1 MSIYAELKE
10 KFKKENSI
18 IRTVKNKDN
27 PYVMINKL
35 GIQDPNLTWAA
46 KGLLAY
52 LLSQP
57 DDWSIYVKELIKHTS
72 SGRDHTYT
80 VIKELLKYGYMEK
93 VEYRYNGKVLALNYT
108 VFEVPID
115 VSNHDNTKARIV
127 KIDHEGNVVESIE
140 NSTCE
145 PHPENTET
153 AKTDSVS
160 TELLI
165 NDFNNKD
172 FTKEKLDVD
181 DATEKI
187 ISLYKSLK
195 IEKKVMPHSLKLI
208 RENASRFSED
218 VWVYIF
224 SLAGEDHVIS
234 PFKYMR
240 DLVADYI
247 KANVY
252 SMEDVA
258 NHEAKY
264 KESKKKAKSGSKEKR
279 PLTRFHNINQRFDKY
294 TPEELEKILKENQKA
309 KFAKEDAERKQ
320 RTSFHNFNETF
331 TQYSEEELND
341 AITKSQEAKYGKPQ
355 ATPENPADFVV
366 TEEIYQDALKDWS
379 KYRIVQKIMIRDYA
393 RANNRF
399 MPGFWNEI

>member
-52 LLSQP
+52 LLSLP

-208 RENASRFSED
+208 RENASKFSED
-218 VWVYIF
+218 VWIYIF
-224 SLAGEDHVIS
+224 SLAGEDHVKS
-234 PFKYMR
+234 KFKYMR
-240 DLVADYI
+240 DLVADYT
-247 KANVY
+247 KNNVY

-258 NHEAKY
+258 NHDAKY
-264 KESKKKAKSGSKEKR
+264 KESKKKAKSSSKEKK
-279 PLTRFHNINQRFDKY
+279 PLTRFHNIHNRCEDY
-294 TPEELEKILKENQKA
+294 T
-309 KFAKEDAERKQ
+309 
-320 RTSFHNFNETF
+320 
-331 TQYSEEELND
+331 EEELND
-341 AITKSQEAKYGKPQ
+341 IIAKSQEAKYGKAPQ
-355 ATPENPADFVV
+355 DKPVKPPVFVV
-366 TEEIYQDALKDWS
+366 TEEIYQDALRDWS
-379 KYRIVQKIMIRDYA
+379 KYSLVQKVLIRNYA
-393 RANNRF
+393 KSSDKF
-399 MPGFWNEI
+399 IPGSWDI